1 MDMNTNTHEP
11 RTPTSAKKP
20 IDPQRTPR
28 MSFQPLS
35 PLFPFSLAR
44 TGTRPRRNSWEDELP
59 PVVTLPDP
67 RSENELAFS
76 EIWTGALA
84 QTSKDAQ
91 AHFFALLQA
100 EFRDRPAE
108 FERLRL
114 AFKAKDRNG
123 RTDIGIVLQETSLL
137 FAGHGELACAL
148 TQCLGPGYRLEAADE
163 YVTVFLPGGGGWKQY
178 PDGRREYPVGVGLSH

>member
-1 MDMNTNTHEP
+1 MDTNTREP

-20 IDPQRTPR
+20 VDPQRTPKR
-28 MSFQPLS
+28 LFEPL
-35 PLFPFSLAR
+35 PALFPSPFTSSMSLSR
-44 TGTRPRRNSWEDELP
+44 SRPLTRPRRNSWEDEIP
-59 PVVTLPDP
+59 PVVALPDP

-108 FERLRL
+108 YARLRAAL
-114 AFKAKDRNG
+114 KAKDA
-123 RTDIGIVLQETSLL
+123 
-137 FAGHGELACAL
+137 F
-148 TQCLGPGYRLEAADE
+148 
-163 YVTVFLPGGGGWKQY
+163 
-178 PDGRREYPVGVGLSH
+178 GRRVSPVSVFRFPFSRPRFLRLRPGLTSTTERTFGTFWT